1 MEILFLIVIAIL
13 GFAIYGF
20 VSFCIWLVKPHGESD
35 TRKQLATDLR
45 PRDQTDDIHG
55 AERLLEKLFLSGKIK
70 EGQYDRIRGFLE
82 NEFEEKLSRERIEK
96 PNEKASESPPE
107 FSLGELETRPV
118 EDQDEPTI
126 TAELVSETSLVAEV
140 HPLDAPEEVIVPP
153 EPRRS
158 FAEMLAGFMEKRNIR
173 WGELASGLLIVGSAV
188 GLVISLR
195 EELRDRIPYFSALVF
210 MLITAGIHGAGTYT
224 LKRWKLRNT
233 SRGIL
238 LIGLLL
244 IPLNFLAACMLNG
257 TPELRRPISDPLLWI
272 AVVIGTIAFSAMSWF
287 STRNLFRIRHTGLAV
302 AIIVSGLTVLV
313 INRFDGFSGSIATTW
328 QLCVFSF
335 IAWHV
340 SVLTSAPR
348 IFKRRYASA
357 RYRDRLLTIAG
368 VGVFA
373 LLCVVAMLLIRSDQ
387 RWQTLLAMAPL
398 FSSVG
403 IGLIFTGDL
412 LLGNRKIDDENSNE
426 LSTASLRNTQIVG
439 RSTNLFGWMTLLL
452 SMAGSLFHPLVTL
465 GTGVVVILMAFG
477 FRSQRRTPGLAT
489 AAWTALA
496 ATILVVAAVASSR
509 IESESWSSLY
519 DLAAGLSHSQSGIAA
534 IVSGVIALA
543 AALIRKQLS
552 QRFETLADSQL
563 VDVIP
568 EPLHRFSVAQVFALV
583 AMGVGFV
590 WIVFASV
597 IHRDDWW
604 DVNAGTLSVV
614 VAAIAGLVLVAIH
627 ATPVFVKYILV
638 GMTMVAGFHLLDW
651 NRFSSDWFL
660 QKSWLG
666 VPANGIDARLISFSA
681 FSSIAVATSAFAA
694 RAQANRNGFEPLR
707 MFAWLLVAATAIA
720 GLFLSPHQATFT
732 SAALVISGMAI
743 ALLFDSSDPNGE
755 TSYFMKAKQSLAV
768 LTVVALVANTVVQFG
783 IAESLS
789 TPRHMMLQFG
799 AAAVFAALM
808 HWLRFRMR
816 TGDWKWVLHVVAG
829 LFLSWFTL
837 GFANL
842 SLYELVAGY
851 DGGVAAWLDL
861 NGAIWPLAAT
871 CVVIFVCQLTV
882 AEELTPVSDGVLGG
896 LLLVAIVTSG
906 AIYFSDSYAVAT
918 VCRWLVP
925 IGVGAVAI
933 PIGCRRLLSQ
943 RTRSTLLLNADDQ
956 NQQTII
962 NVLLL
967 VAVIVVLGISTISI
981 ARFLLV
987 GADALGGP
995 IKGTWLGDGRKDV
1008 AYGGPIGLIVAIFLW
1023 YAITERRCFLAMAG
1037 SGVFQYVVLLSIVLL
1052 FLSPHPKLASS
1063 WFVNIMQ
1070 AISIGMTGYGLVWLW
1085 QRARIGQGAVD
1096 FGMTKAFSRWK
1107 MLDAHAGINVLLV
1120 LSMVVLIFQRYFFF
1134 PTVSGDWITSAGSWL
1149 GVVTAI
1155 FVSVFV
1161 CLLWKA
1167 HLRNLFDLILML
1179 GCLAVVAFV
1188 AAAVDRTQSAG
1199 NGFIPWSSYRTLAGG
1214 SLITVGLLLAKTL
1227 LKRSSEPNQFLSLR
1241 TELSEAQ
1248 SKFSRIAIGVAIGVS
1263 FLFCIF
1269 GDADAG
1275 GSWVYLA
1282 GSGLLIFA
1290 MACHAYFFCSWFV
1303 GFAVLPMVWIFASQL
1318 TLRLG
1323 TGLHDGTGASDFDI
1337 FLSRLGATGIVAALW
1352 IAIDWVSIRLKRA
1365 PMGKA
1370 FFLMP
1375 ILVTLAG
1382 SVLALGTST
1391 LAIAVATESAAPS
1404 VEPSR
1409 FHLLATLGVGVTWIA
1424 GFWNRKG
1431 YFRLFAGLFTVAS
1444 AVTLAMCLLPESVLG
1459 DGTMRAALVILAW
1472 ALTFFLA
1479 ANVWARFDTV
1489 KRLANRFRV
1498 VSVDA
1503 TESML
1508 RRRIPFWIYGIGLF
1522 VYFLATL
1529 IVWNDDWRAVRVT
1542 ASFAALTMAASLIVF
1557 SLRKPVYPIQMTAIL
1572 ASVAGFVLLSVSGE
1586 GVADSVSSGLV
1597 VFLRGLMVPALS
1609 VFLFGVFA
1617 TRWLRAGDSWEEPIR
1632 DATAALTATTLVGS
1646 LLFLSLQQEH
1656 FDHDLGS
1663 GIGIP
1668 RAISLLVILL
1678 GMVLG
1683 LLMIAVVPKRDP
1695 FSLSLDGRKGY
1706 VYVAQ
1711 AVCVI
1716 AAVHIYLSMP
1726 WLLKTGILKYWPYLA
1741 IAVSLSG
1748 LIVSELLKRRQLEV
1762 LAEPILNTAAL
1773 IPLLVSIGYWII
1785 DSRADASMTFLL
1797 AGLIYLGIAIRYNA
1811 AWSGVM
1817 AMLMGNISLW
1827 IFYWD
1832 HSINFNDHPQL
1843 WLIPPAICVLL
1854 ATWFERGWLTTQQR
1868 TAIRYACVFTIYLS
1882 STAEILITGI
1892 GQQLWPPMVLAL
1904 LSIAGMAAGI
1914 MLQVRSFLFVGV
1926 SFLFLAVVAMVSHA
1940 HQRLE
1945 HVWPWWAFGILV
1957 GAGILAVFG
1966 LFEKRRNDLV
1976 RLGKRMGD
1984 WEG

>member
-816 TGDWKWVLHVVAG
+816 TGAWKWVLHVVAG

-896 LLLVAIVTSG
+896 LLLVTIVTSG

-1120 LSMVVLIFQRYFFF
+1120 LSMVVLIFQRYFFH
-1134 PTVSGDWITSAGSWL
+1134 PTISGDWITSAGSIL
-1149 GVVTAI
+1149 GIGSAVAVTSFAA
-1155 FVSVFV
+1155 
-1161 CLLWKA
+1161 LLWRKQ
-1167 HLRNLFDLILML
+1167 LTSLIDLFLMP
-1179 GCLAVVAFV
+1179 GGLAVVAFV
-1188 AAAVDRTQSAG
+1188 AAAVDRYQSNG
-1199 NGFIPWSSYRTLAGG
+1199 NGFVPWSSFRTLTAG
-1214 SLITVGLLLAKTL
+1214 SLIVVAILIVKTL
-1227 LKRSSEPNQFLSLR
+1227 GQRPPKKDLLLSLR
-1241 TELSEAQ
+1241 VSLPQQQARFT
-1248 SKFSRIAIGVAIGVS
+1248 RIAIGVAIGVC
-1263 FLFCIF
+1263 FLFCVF
-1269 GDADAG
+1269 GVGSDFS
-1275 GSWVYLA
+1275 GSWVYLV
-1282 GSGLLIFA
+1282 GTGVLILA
-1290 MACHAYFFCSWFV
+1290 MACHAYFFGSWFV
-1303 GFAVLPMVWIFASQL
+1303 GFAVLPMVWIFSGQL
-1318 TLRLG
+1318 LTEFG
-1323 TGLHDGTGASDFDI
+1323 SHLHDQTGPTELDV
-1337 FLSRLGATGIVAALW
+1337 FLSRTAATGIIAALW
-1352 IAIDWVSIRLKRA
+1352 VAIDWLSIRLKRA
-1365 PMGKA
+1365 TMGFG

-1375 ILVTLAG
+1375 IGVAAFGSLVMFACTSLAVTMASETPFATIG
-1382 SVLALGTST
+1382 FHWFAIFGIAMTWLAQFWSRKDRFR
-1391 LAIAVATESAAPS
+1391 IA
-1404 VEPSR
+1404 
-1409 FHLLATLGVGVTWIA
+1409 A
-1424 GFWNRKG
+1424 GM
-1431 YFRLFAGLFTVAS
+1431 LTVAS
-1444 AVTLAMCLLPESVLG
+1444 ALMLQICHLPQNWIG
-1459 DGTMRAALVILAW
+1459 DGAMRLSLVLLAW
-1472 ALTFFLA
+1472 ALTLLIA
-1479 ANVWARFDTV
+1479 ANGWARFSKVVRIARKLNVVGIDGFEQTV
-1489 KRLANRFRV
+1489 ERRFPIWILV
-1498 VSVDA
+1498 VGCLIFPVAALFAGGDNDA
-1503 TESML
+1503 ARMIAS
-1508 RRRIPFWIYGIGLF
+1508 FS
-1522 VYFLATL
+1522 TL
-1529 IVWNDDWRAVRVT
+1529 IVAIS
-1542 ASFAALTMAASLIVF
+1542 AIVF
-1557 SLRKPVYPIQMTAIL
+1557 STRKPAYHIQLVAIL
-1572 ASVAGFVLLSVSGE
+1572 ASVAAFALISIAGEKVSDTSMSQML
-1586 GVADSVSSGLV
+1586 A
-1597 VFLRGLMVPALS
+1597 FLRGLLVPALS
-1609 VFLFGVFA
+1609 VFIFGVFA
-1617 TRWLRAGDSWEEPIR
+1617 TRWLRANDSWERPIR